1 LPKKLKHKKE
11 STAFP
16 SDLSDMG
23 KPTRKVITRSPHRSV
38 GVIACSWIQ
47 NDCIEYESQLE
58 RRFLQRALLFPSLK
72 KIFHQP
78 FTIPYVDQGK
88 NLTYTP
94 DFLLVFQDGSV
105 VVVEVKPAVFV
116 KKHELKLKAAEIFLA
131 SKNRPFLTIT
141 DDEIDS
147 EFYAKNSA
155 LLLRYA
161 RSTIADDVRARCICF
176 LHNQTG
182 TTSIS
187 DLIEGT
193 AASLGDI
200 YHLIG
205 RGLLSIRIDIE
216 ITHDTIISIP
226 NEEKNNGFIR
236 FCNWFNTTPRL
247 TNTGI

>member
-1 LPKKLKHKKE
+1 MKTKKE
-11 STAFP
+11 SNIFP
-16 SDLSDMG
+16 SDLSDIG
-23 KPTRKVITRSPHRSV
+23 KSVRKVVTRSPHRSV

-78 FTIPYVDQGK
+78 FTIPYADKGK
-88 NLTYTP
+88 NLSYTP

-116 KKHELKLKAAEIFLA
+116 KKHEHKMKAAEIFLA
-131 SKNRPFLTIT
+131 SKDCPFLTIT

-161 RSTIADDVRARCICF
+161 RSTITDDVGARCFSF

-182 TTSIS
+182 PTSILALM
-187 DLIEGT
+187 DGT
-193 AASLGDI
+193 AASLEDV
-200 YHLIG
+200 YHLVG
-205 RGLLSIRIDIE
+205 RGRLSMRIDIE
-216 ITHDTIISIP
+216 ITPDTIITLP
-226 NEEKNNGFIR
+226 NKEKNNGFIR
-236 FCNWFNTTPRL
+236 FCNWFNATPRF
-247 TNTGI
+247 TNSGI